1 MAERRVY
8 VRGEI
13 DRSTTPGLRALL
25 NDAIADSDTDLAVDC
40 SDITFIDSGGI
51 WLLIDTQRRLQ
62 AEGRSLRVVNAN
74 PMIVR
79 VLGLAGLVE
88 FLRVEAKTVSGLA
101 DDRREVEG

>member
-13 DRSTTPGLRALL
+13 DLATTPGLQALL

-40 SDITFIDSGGI
+40 SDLTFIDSGGI
-51 WLLIDTQRRLQ
+51 SLLIDTQRRLQ

-74 PMIVR
+74 PMTAR
-79 VLGLAGLVE
+79 VLDVTGLVE
-88 FLRVEAKTVSGLA
+88 FLRVEAKPASDLA
-101 DDRREVEG
+101 DDRGR